1 MPTKVRYPA
10 LLKKFLSCPLGMKV
24 DYIIVGGGL
33 AGSCLAVR
41 LWQQQKTVAL
51 FDTPSENRATAV
63 AAGLFNPITSQVMKR
78 TWRANELFAS
88 LHTFY
93 AEAEKI
99 LRARF
104 YHPTP
109 LYRPFVSVGEQ
120 NEWMAQSAEPGMQ
133 PFIKEIYTTSKYGH
147 QVADPFGGLLLNHCG
162 YVDTLALMKAV
173 RQQAI
178 ATGSY
183 FPDAFRQANLT
194 INETDIVYQNL
205 QASAIIFCEGMA
217 AKNNPWFHWLPLHP
231 LKGETLNIGLPET
244 PELIYNR
251 GVYVVPDPLKG
262 GFKVG
267 ATYQRQGE
275 QGVTDAGKTTLVEKL
290 NELISM
296 PYQVQGYDWG
306 IRPTVPDRRPILGP
320 HPHHKDV
327 WVFNGLGTKGVSL
340 APHFSGVLANQLTG
354 LGQIEKDVNI
364 SRFYALYSKF

>member
-1 MPTKVRYPA
+1 
-10 LLKKFLSCPLGMKV
+10 MKV

-93 AEAEKI
+93 ADAEKT

-147 QVADPFGGLLLNHCG
+147 QVTDPFGGLLLHHCG
-162 YVDTLALMKAV
+162 YVDTLALMEAV

-183 FPDAFRQANLT
+183 FPDAFRHPNLT
-194 INETDIVYQNL
+194 INETGIVYQDL

-231 LKGETLNIGLPET
+231 LKGETLNISLPET

-251 GVYVVPDPLKG
+251 GVYVVPDALTG

-267 ATYQRQGE
+267 ATYQRQAE
-275 QGVTDAGKTTLVEKL
+275 PGVTEAGKTTLVEKL

-320 HPHHKDV
+320 HPHHKHV
-327 WVFNGLGTKGVSL
+327 YVFNGLGTKGVSL
-340 APHFSGVLANQLTG
+340 APHFSAVLANELEGQ
-354 LGQIEKDVNI
+354 GQIEKDVNI